1 MVTLYSAGHVL
12 PVASPPIREGAVAVE
27 GARIVGVG
35 TRRELALRF
44 PHATER
50 DFGEAVITPGFVNCH
65 THLELTAMR
74 GFLEPEEGDFFSWL
88 RKVTVSRNERMSAED
103 LYVSA
108 AWGAIEA
115 ARAGITCVGDA
126 SDSGVTTMRA
136 LRDSGLRGVVFQEA
150 FGPDAGVAAGQF
162 DKARAKIEALRGGE
176 TALVTLGLSP
186 HSPYTVSPALLK
198 LLARYAVEERLP
210 VMMHA
215 AESEAEQQ
223 LMLEGTGPFAEA
235 YARRGFTFDSPRTTT
250 VRHLAQTGVL
260 ETRPLLAH
268 CVRVDGGDISLLAEH
283 GAGVAHCPKSNAK
296 LGHGRAPLASMLSA
310 GVRVGLG
317 SDSVASNNTCDLL
330 EEARFALL
338 ASRAAGDT
346 LEGRPEAELSRPKA
360 EVKGGHEAGLE
371 HGFKVELEG
380 RRMVNATD
388 ALRLMTRGGAEALN
402 MQTLTGALAEGLE
415 ADLVAVRL
423 DVAHQTPAYDPAA
436 ALVFS
441 SGARDVLLTVVAGR
455 EVFRDGR
462 VTTLDEDELRARVLD
477 LARRLAGTG

>member
-1 MVTLYSAGHVL
+1 MTKLYCARWVL
-12 PVASPPIREGAVAVE
+12 PILSGPIEDGAVAVE
-27 GARIVGVG
+27 GARVAGVG
-35 TRRELALRF
+35 ARAVMLGRFATAEVEEL
-44 PHATER
+44 
-50 DFGEAVITPGFVNCH
+50 GEAVITPGFVNCH

-74 GFLEPEEGDFFSWL
+74 GFLEPLEGDFFSWL
-88 RKVTVSRNERMSAED
+88 RKVTVSRNERMTAED

-115 ARAGITCVGDA
+115 VRAGVTCVADA

-136 LRDSGLRGVVFQEA
+136 LRDAGLRGVVFQEA
-150 FGPDAGVAAGQF
+150 FGPDSALATEQF

-198 LLARYAVEERLP
+198 MLARFAVEERLP
-210 VMMHA
+210 LMMHA
-215 AESEAEQQ
+215 AESDAEQR
-223 LMLEGTGPFAEA
+223 LMLEGAGPFAEA
-235 YARRGFTFDSPRTTT
+235 YARRGFAFDSPRTTT

-260 ETRPLLAH
+260 EARPLLAH
-268 CVRVDGGDISLLAEH
+268 CVRVDEGDIELLAEH

-338 ASRAAGDT
+338 TSRAAGDK
-346 LEGRPEAELSRPKA
+346 LGVERG
-360 EVKGGHEAGLE
+360 AGLE
-371 HGFKVELEG
+371 GASSHGG
-380 RRMVNATD
+380 RMIDAAD
-388 ALRLMTRGGAEALN
+388 ALRLMTRGGAEAMN
-402 MQTLTGALAEGLE
+402 MQHLTGALAEGLA

-423 DVAHQTPAYDPAA
+423 DAAHQTPAYDPAA

-477 LARRLAGTG
+477 LARRLGENEMR